1 MKGIKIN
8 KYKMIYDLCD
18 LNVIKRILNKYGFK
32 FSKSLGQNF
41 IINNEIC
48 PQMADECLAFG
59 ENIGV
64 IEVGPG
70 IGTLTQQLAIRF
82 KKVFCIEKDKRLIPV
97 LKDVLADLKN
107 VKILEGD
114 ALKIDFKKLIREEFE
129 NFDKVIVCSNLPY
142 YITSPFIMKILENDC
157 DIDGM
162 VIMIQKEAADRI
174 CALPGSKECGAIS
187 VAVRYYSVPE
197 ILFHVNKESFM
208 PSPKVNSSV
217 VKLNINK
224 TCPLG
229 INDRDK
235 FFRIV
240 KASFEKRRK
249 KLVNSLVLS
258 LNLKKEYV
266 EKIFDKIGINKLSR
280 AEELKFE
287 DFINL
292 SNNMEF

>member
-1 MKGIKIN
+1 MKIN

-41 IINNEIC
+41 IVDHEIC
-48 PQMADECLAFG
+48 PKMVDECLAFG
-59 ENIGV
+59 DNIGV

-70 IGTLTQQLAIRF
+70 IGTLTQQLAAKF
-82 KKVFCIEKDKRLIPV
+82 KKVLCIEKDKRLFPI
-97 LKDVLADLKN
+97 LKDVLADFRN
-107 VKILEGD
+107 IKILEDD
-114 ALKIDFKKLIREEFE
+114 ALKIDFKELVQKEFK
-129 NFDKVIVCSNLPY
+129 NFDNVIVCSNLPY

-157 DIDGM
+157 NIKGM

-174 CALPGSKECGAIS
+174 CALPGSKECSAIS
-187 VAVRYYSVPE
+187 IAVRYYSAAQV
-197 ILFHVNKESFM
+197 LFQVKKESFV

-217 VKLNINK
+217 VKININE
-224 TCPLG
+224 TCHFG

-235 FFRIV
+235 FFKVV

-249 KLVNSLVLS
+249 KLVNSLGMS
-258 LNLKKEYV
+258 LNLKKEYI
-266 EKIFDKIGINKLSR
+266 EKVFDKIGVNKLSR

-292 SNNMEF
+292 SNNIEF